1 MTNTELLSQL
11 TNIEVKEILQ
21 NKQSTVSNRVRLIV
35 ADVNDDVYLVTAN
48 DNYDALVNDKFYF
61 ASQIKMI
68 DNVDL
73 EDVKDL
79 FRTNDLDL
87 NSVISTIKV
96 GNYNDHFKSWGID
109 DVKSLIGH
117 SSTDRACVS
126 DYVSVNDAELIYGGQ
141 ILKVEYSTGNS
152 EEGAE
157 IVLYTDY
164 MPVNEKTEKDAGKA
178 IISRYLFGADK
189 AQEIVK
195 YGQFASIKTEEE
207 LAELTPLQRIHYSR
221 YNNGKY
227 FVSIYDLNTLPNG
240 ETIMAMINQM
250 INNKDIYNSNF
261 AIDNGLHQGH
271 LSEMRNGKRDV
282 NRMTLNNVM
291 KYIDAYKY

>member
-1 MTNTELLSQL
+1 MTNTKLLSQL

-21 NKQSTVSNRVRLIV
+21 NKQSTVSNRVRLIF
-35 ADVNDDVYLVTAN
+35 ADVNDDIYLVTAN
-48 DNYDALVNDKFYF
+48 DNYDALMNDKFYF

-79 FRTNDLDL
+79 FRTNGLDL

-96 GNYNDHFKSWGID
+96 GNYNDHFKLWGID

-126 DYVSVNDAELIYGGQ
+126 DYVLVEDAELIYGGQ

-152 EEGAE
+152 EEGTE
-157 IVLYTDY
+157 TVLYTDY
-164 MPVNEKTEKDAGKA
+164 MPVNDKTEKDAGKA
-178 IISRYLFGADK
+178 IIARYLFGADK

-221 YNNGKY
+221 YNDGKY
-227 FVSIYDLNTLPNG
+227 FVSIYDIKTLPNG

-282 NRMTLNNVM
+282 NRMTLNNVI

>member
-1 MTNTELLSQL
+1 MTNTKLLSQL
-11 TNIEVKEILQ
+11 TNTNAKEVLQ
-21 NKQSTVSNRVRLIV
+21 YKPSHVSNRVRLLFT
-35 ADVNDDVYLVTAN
+35 DN
-48 DNYDALVNDKFYF
+48 DNQVFESTLNDSYDALFDERVYN
-61 ASQIKMI
+61 ANQIKNVA
-68 DNVDL
+68 NVDV

-79 FRTNDLDL
+79 FRENAVTA
-87 NSVISTIKV
+87 NSCVATRKV
-96 GNYNDHFKSWGID
+96 GNYNDHFKLWGID

-126 DYVSVNDAELIYGGQ
+126 DYVVVEDVELIYGGQ

-152 EEGAE
+152 EEGNE
-157 IVLYTDY
+157 TVLYTDY
-164 MPVNEKTEKDAGKA
+164 MPVNDKTEKDASKA
-178 IISRYLFGADK
+178 IIARYLFGADK

-221 YNNGKY
+221 YNDGKY
-227 FVSIYDLNTLPNG
+227 FVSIYDLKTLPKG

-282 NRMTLNNVM
+282 NRMTLNNVI

>member
-1 MTNTELLSQL
+1 MTNTKLLSQL
-11 TNIEVKEILQ
+11 TNIEAKEILQ

-35 ADVNDDVYLVTAN
+35 ADVNDDIYLVTAN
-48 DNYDALVNDKFYF
+48 DNYDALMNDKFYF

-96 GNYNDHFKSWGID
+96 GNYNDHFKLWGID

-126 DYVSVNDAELIYGGQ
+126 DYVAVKDAELIYGGQ

-152 EEGAE
+152 EEGTE
-157 IVLYTDY
+157 TVLYTDY
-164 MPVNEKTEKDAGKA
+164 MPVNDKTEKDAGKA
-178 IISRYLFGADK
+178 IIARNLFGADK
-189 AQEIVK
+189 AQEVVK
-195 YGQFASIKTEEE
+195 YGHFSSIKTEEE
-207 LAELTPLQRIHYSR
+207 LKALPSLQQAHYGRYGEYYVLIH
-221 YNNGKY
+221 G
-227 FVSIYDLNTLPNG
+227 LNTLPNG
-240 ETIMAMINQM
+240 TTIKAMIDRM
-250 INNKDIYNSNF
+250 IDAKDIYNSNF
-261 AIDNGLHQGH
+261 CADNGIHQGH
-271 LSEMRNGKRDV
+271 LSEMRSGKRDV
-282 NRMTLNNVM
+282 NRMILSNVM
-291 KYIDAYKY
+291 TYLDAFKY

>member
-1 MTNTELLSQL
+1 MTNTKLLSQL
-11 TNIEVKEILQ
+11 TNIEAKEILQ

-35 ADVNDDVYLVTAN
+35 ADVNDDIYLITAN

-79 FRTNDLDL
+79 FRANDLDL

-96 GNYNDHFKSWGID
+96 GNYNDHFKLWGID

-126 DYVSVNDAELIYGGQ
+126 DYVVVEDAELIYGGQ

-152 EEGAE
+152 EEGSE
-157 IVLYTDY
+157 TVLYTDY
-164 MPVNEKTEKDAGKA
+164 MPVNDKTEKDAGKA
-178 IISRYLFGADK
+178 IIARNLFGADK

-207 LAELTPLQRIHYSR
+207 LAKLTALQRIYYSR
-221 YNNGKY
+221 YNGGKY
-227 FVSIYDLNTLPNG
+227 FVSIYDINTLPNG
-240 ETIMAMINQM
+240 ETIMAMINRM
-250 INNKDIYNSNF
+250 INNKDVYNSNF

-282 NRMTLNNVM
+282 NRMTLNHVM

>member
-1 MTNTELLSQL
+1 M
-11 TNIEVKEILQ
+11 
-21 NKQSTVSNRVRLIV
+21 
-35 ADVNDDVYLVTAN
+35 
-48 DNYDALVNDKFYF
+48 NDKFHF

-87 NSVISTIKV
+87 NSVVSTAKV
-96 GNYNDHFKSWGID
+96 GDYNDHFKSWGID

-126 DYVSVNDAELIYGGQ
+126 DYAEVKDVELIYGGQ
-141 ILKVEYSTGNS
+141 IIKVEYSTGNL
-152 EEGAE
+152 EEGTE
-157 IVLYTDY
+157 TVLYTDY
-164 MPVNEKTEKDAGKA
+164 MPVNDKTEKDSGKA
-178 IISRYLFGADK
+178 IIARNLFGADK

-207 LAELTPLQRIHYSR
+207 LAKLTPLQRIHYSR
-221 YNNGKY
+221 YNDGKY
-227 FVSIYDLNTLPNG
+227 FVSIYNLNTLPNG
-240 ETIMAMINQM
+240 ETVMAMINQM
-250 INNKDIYNSNF
+250 INNKDVYNSNF

-291 KYIDAYKY
+291 KYIDAYKF